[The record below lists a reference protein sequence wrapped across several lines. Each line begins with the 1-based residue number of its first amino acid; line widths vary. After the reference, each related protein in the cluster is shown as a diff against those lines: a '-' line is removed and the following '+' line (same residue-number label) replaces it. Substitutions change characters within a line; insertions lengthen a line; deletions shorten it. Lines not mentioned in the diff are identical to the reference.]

1 MNFEFHPSEAN
12 DYSQA
17 GHTRAQKPVR
27 LQKSFIDRDDQV
39 FKIIPNA
46 IVCSESILLQF
57 DRSFFSVV
65 FYIIDREFIHIIS
78 INHSIR

>member
-1 MNFEFHPSEAN
+1 MNFEFHPSEAK

-17 GHTRAQKPVR
+17 AHTRAQKPVR
-27 LQKSFIDRDDQV
+27 LQKSFIERDYQV

-57 DRSFFSVV
+57 ELLVFPPPFS
-65 FYIIDREFIHIIS
+65 IS
-78 INHSIR
+78 STGNLFTLFR

>member
-1 MNFEFHPSEAN
+1 MNFEFHPSEAKY
-12 DYSQA
+12 YSQA

-46 IVCSESILLQF
+46 IVCSESILQQF
-57 DRSFFSVV
+57 DRSFFLRR
-65 FYIIDREFIHIIS
+65 FLYHRQGIHS
-78 INHSIR
+78 HYFDKP